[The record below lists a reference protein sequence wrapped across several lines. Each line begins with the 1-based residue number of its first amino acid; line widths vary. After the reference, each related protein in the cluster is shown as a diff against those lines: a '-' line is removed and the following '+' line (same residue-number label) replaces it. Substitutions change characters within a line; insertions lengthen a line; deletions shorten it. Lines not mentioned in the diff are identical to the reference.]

1 MSTRLHI
8 LVLVI
13 LTNLFIATN
22 GMSAVNVPNP
32 FLRPGSTQKPPPPTP
47 VKPKPVPQRDMS
59 QEIEFRGYFILK
71 GQPFFCLFNKKS
83 NHGEWISLS
92 ELTYEEFEAY
102 EFDQSSE
109 ILTIK
114 YEGSTYEL
122 SLMQGGSS
130 GPAVSTPTVPKP
142 GPVTASTPASPTFKS
157 STGSSPKYMPPRP
170 TKTPT
175 LPSWLVNRKSPPA
188 RSSGGGGSSNFGM
201 IPRRTNSSSFN
212 NSGTTTSPSSTPS
225 NNFTSSPVSSP
236 SSSVPTNTT
245 PSPSSG
251 VPQTAPA
258 SNNFSD
264 LPVQNINT
272 NNDLDLENLP
282 PPPPPPNILPPTP
295 PPDILPSRE
304 N

>member
-1 MSTRLHI
+1 MFPRLHI
-8 LVLVI
+8 VVLVI
-13 LTNLFIATN
+13 LTNLFIAPD

-32 FLRPGSTQKPPPPTP
+32 FLRPGLTQKPPPTPTP

-130 GPAVSTPTVPKP
+130 GSAVSTPTVPKP
-142 GPVTASTPASPTFKS
+142 G
-157 STGSSPKYMPPRP
+157 R
-170 TKTPT
+170 
-175 LPSWLVNRKSPPA
+175 
-188 RSSGGGGSSNFGM
+188 
-201 IPRRTNSSSFN
+201 
-212 NSGTTTSPSSTPS
+212 
-225 NNFTSSPVSSP
+225 
-236 SSSVPTNTT
+236 
-245 PSPSSG
+245 
-251 VPQTAPA
+251 
-258 SNNFSD
+258 
-264 LPVQNINT
+264 
-272 NNDLDLENLP
+272 
-282 PPPPPPNILPPTP
+282 
-295 PPDILPSRE
+295 
-304 N
+304 